1 MNIVLFG
8 PPGAGKGTQADN
20 LVREFN
26 FFKISTGD
34 LLREEIEKKSLLG
47 KRIKLLI
54 DDGLLVAD
62 DIIDNLIEKI
72 LNNPNYKNKL
82 IFDGYPRNINQ
93 AKKLDILLNKYN
105 QKIHKVF
112 SLDIDETNV
121 IKRILGREV
130 CSKCNLTFNKFFNK
144 PTSLNHKCDPKFLI
158 TRSDDNEIIVKK
170 RFVTYVN
177 QTLPIL
183 NYYGN
188 QKLLVKIDGMQEI
201 NVIYKEI
208 RQIIASLNT

>member
-62 DIIDNLIEKI
+62 DIIDNLIE
-72 LNNPNYKNKL
+72 NYQTNE
-82 IFDGYPRNINQ
+82 PT
-93 AKKLDILLNKYN
+93 
-105 QKIHKVF
+105 VF
-112 SLDIDETNV
+112 NLF
-121 IKRILGREV
+121 V
-130 CSKCNLTFNKFFNK
+130 CVWS
-144 PTSLNHKCDPKFLI
+144 
-158 TRSDDNEIIVKK
+158 
-170 RFVTYVN
+170 
-177 QTLPIL
+177 
-183 NYYGN
+183 
-188 QKLLVKIDGMQEI
+188 
-201 NVIYKEI
+201 
-208 RQIIASLNT
+208 